1 MNGSLFNIVK
11 RDIKRVINSGGYQ
24 VDIEI
29 KTPDNVKTINITGWA
44 VKHFYSFDTDG
55 NQTSTKT
62 ARVTVD
68 ENVLK
73 ANNYPYRTNKKGILE
88 VDLQNHIVKF
98 TDSSGNLCNYKVTR
112 SVPDENFGL
121 IVLILGDYIP

>member
-11 RDIKRVINSGGYQ
+11 RDAKMVINSGGYQ
-24 VDIEI
+24 IPIEI
-29 KTPDNVKTINITGWA
+29 ITPDDSKTINILGWA
-44 VKHFYSFDTDG
+44 VKHFNSFDTDG
-55 NQTSTKT
+55 NQVSTKN

-68 ENVLK
+68 EDVLI
-73 ANNYPYRTNKKGILE
+73 ANDYPYRTNKKGIPE
-88 VDLQNHIVKF
+88 VDMQHHKVNFI
-98 TDSSGNLCNYKVTR
+98 DSSGNLCNYRVTR